1 MRWSICYSVAGDSSM
16 RRLQGV
22 ERLSVHVADH
32 SSGKR
37 WPREL
42 GLVELSRPCITESA
56 SRQWSGAYHRVQ
68 DAICFFHTARHD
80 IVIGSTHITIR
91 SFALNGEVGSLVDDH
106 KGIASPRA
114 DSRF

>member
-1 MRWSICYSVAGDSSM
+1 
-16 RRLQGV
+16 
-22 ERLSVHVADH
+22 
-32 SSGKR
+32 
-37 WPREL
+37 
-42 GLVELSRPCITESA
+42 
-56 SRQWSGAYHRVQ
+56 VQ